1 MWYLPIQIPDKT
13 MTPPLAFETA
23 SRLWRER
30 IVQAPEYNVVR
41 NDRIFRAGLSGAPV
55 LESEYHDI
63 QRLKHALLQ
72 RYSGIPVE
80 DALPG
85 CIVET
90 PDGPVYCITRS
101 HNLHLPGRDTDG
113 VIQQLEHDLTLVYGI
128 GRRKERDLKRMGY
141 RTIPDLLLHRR
152 FRDPAKD
159 VLEVLQEGSPED
171 IHFLVARWHQASDPR
186 CLCTS
191 GLYDDNRFLFLD
203 LETLGIY
210 QRPIILIGLAFVQ
223 DGHLVTSQH
232 LVRDME
238 EELPA
243 LHATREHL
251 SRDTVLVTYNG
262 RTFDVPYLKERYA
275 LYGEDCEIG
284 NPHYDLLHPSR
295 RRFRDAF
302 SDCRLMT
309 LEQRLFSVYRHQDVP
324 SMMVP
329 EFYEAFLTS
338 QNPGPLIP
346 IVEHN
351 CQDLVSLARLFCLF
365 RERD

>member
-1 MWYLPIQIPDKT
+1 
-13 MTPPLAFETA
+13 MTLPLAFDTA

-30 IVQAPEYNVVR
+30 IVQAPDYTVISH
-41 NDRIFRAGLSGAPV
+41 DRIFRANLSGSPV
-55 LESEYHDI
+55 LESEYHDV
-63 QRLKHALLQ
+63 QRLKHSLLQ
-72 RYSGIPVE
+72 RYMDTTIE

-85 CIVET
+85 CVLET
-90 PDGPVYCITRS
+90 QDGPVYRITRS
-101 HNLHLPGRDTDG
+101 HALCLPEKDTEGVMQHLL
-113 VIQQLEHDLTLVYGI
+113 QDLTLVYGI

-141 RTIPDLLLHRR
+141 RTICDLLHHRR
-152 FRDPAKD
+152 FQDSAREILATLHD
-159 VLEVLQEGSPED
+159 GSPEE
-171 IHFLVARWHQASDPR
+171 INSLVTRWHPASHPIS
-186 CLCTS
+186 LSTN
-191 GLYDDNRFLFLD
+191 GLYDAERFLFLD

-210 QRPIILIGLAFVQ
+210 QRPIILIGLAFLQ
-223 DGHLVTSQH
+223 DGRLVTSQY
-232 LVRDME
+232 LVRRME

-243 LHATREHL
+243 LQATREYL
-251 SRDTVLVTYNG
+251 SRDMVLVTYNG

-275 LYGEDCEIG
+275 LYGEACDIT

-295 RRFRDAF
+295 RRFKDALP
-302 SDCRLMT
+302 DCRLMT
-309 LEQRLFSVYRHQDVP
+309 LEQRLFSIHRQEDVP

-365 RERD
+365 REEN